1 MKICGFKFFDLGM
14 KEFAQNPILAARNI
28 GKRFTGVIALDG
40 VELEVYAGKVHAVVG
55 ENGAG
60 KSTLMKILSGV
71 YQPDSGEILVDGKT
85 AKFDTPQAA
94 EEKGIAIIHQELNL
108 VPALSVAENI
118 FLGRE
123 PSKFGFVDKAKM
135 RRDAQALLLRLG
147 HALDVETQVANL
159 KISDQQIIEIAKALS
174 LNTQILIMD
183 EPTTALAASDV
194 EKLFRVIRTLTA
206 EGTAIVYISH
216 KMDELLTIADEFTVL
231 RDGQFI
237 GHKAA
242 AETSPTDLVKMIVGR
257 KITHLRAEKPP
268 TEKRELLR
276 VENLSSETRDARG
289 RRKLNDLNFTLHRG
303 EILGIA
309 GLMGAGRTEILES
322 LFGVLPSTKDT
333 KILLDGKQMSVK
345 NPPDAIRNGIALV
358 SEDRKG
364 QGLILGMDVSSNI
377 TLPELKNFTKLGF
390 LDEKAQSVTAREWI
404 EKLAIKTP
412 SVAAATVNLSGGNQ
426 QKIVLAKWL
435 LTKPRVLLLD
445 EPTKG
450 IDIKGKAEI
459 YRIVEELALT
469 GIGILVV
476 SSELP
481 ELLALSDRILVLRE
495 GEFTGE
501 LARENATEEKIIE
514 LATIGGQARIS

>member
-1 MKICGFKFFDLGM
+1 MNETAL
-14 KEFAQNPILAARNI
+14 NPILEARNI
-28 GKRFTGVIALDG
+28 GKRFAGVIALDG
-40 VELEVYAGKVHAVVG
+40 VDIAVFGGRVHAVVG

-71 YQPDSGEILVDGKT
+71 YQPDAGKILVDGET
-85 AKFDTPQAA
+85 SEFETPRAA

-123 PSKFGFVDKAKM
+123 PSSFGFVDKAKM
-135 RRDAQALLLRLG
+135 RSASQALLERLG
-147 HALDVETQVANL
+147 HPLNVEIEVANL
-159 KISDQQIIEIAKALS
+159 KISDQQIVEIAKALS
-174 LNTQILIMD
+174 LDARVLIMD
-183 EPTTALAASDV
+183 EPTTALAAEDV
-194 EKLFRVIRTLTA
+194 KKLFKVIRTLTA
-206 EGTAIVYISH
+206 EGTGIVYISH
-216 KMDELLTIADEFTVL
+216 KMDELFTIADEFTVL
-231 RDGQFI
+231 RDGKFI
-237 GHKAA
+237 GHKSA
-242 AETSPTDLVKMIVGR
+242 AETSPNDLVKMMVGR
-257 KITHLRAEKPP
+257 EITHQRAEKSP
-268 TEKRELLR
+268 TENAQLLR
-276 VENLSSETRDARG
+276 VENLSSEARAANG
-289 RRKLNDLNFTLHRG
+289 RRKLNDLNFTLHQG

-322 LFGVLPSTKDT
+322 LFGVLPATKEA
-333 KILLDGKQMSVK
+333 KISIDGKTMFIKS
-345 NPPDAIRNGIALV
+345 PSDAIKNGIALV

-364 QGLILGMDVSSNI
+364 QGLILGMDVACNI
-377 TLPELKNFTKLGF
+377 TLPELKNYSKFGF
-390 LDEKAQSVTAREWI
+390 LDEKAENVTAREWVK
-404 EKLAIKTP
+404 KLAIKTP
-412 SVAAATVNLSGGNQ
+412 SVAAQTVNLSGGNQ

-435 LTKPRVLLLD
+435 LTKPKILLLD

-459 YRIVEELALT
+459 YRLIEELALE
-469 GIGILVV
+469 GLGILLV

-501 LARENATEEKIIE
+501 VSRSEATEEKIIE

>member
-1 MKICGFKFFDLGM
+1 MN
-14 KEFAQNPILAARNI
+14 ENSQNPILEARNI
-28 GKRFTGVIALDG
+28 GKRFTGVVALDS
-40 VELEVYAGKVHAVVG
+40 VNLAVRAGKVHAVVG

-71 YQPDSGEILVDGKT
+71 YQADSGEISVDGEQT
-85 AKFDTPQAA
+85 EFNTPQEA

-108 VPALSVAENI
+108 IPALSVAENI

-123 PSKFGFVDKAKM
+123 PSSFGFVDKAKM
-135 RRDAQALLLRLG
+135 RRDSLALLERLG
-147 HALDVETQVANL
+147 HPLDVGLTVSTL
-159 KISDQQIIEIAKALS
+159 KISDQQIVEIAKALS
-174 LNTQILIMD
+174 LNARVLIMD

-194 EKLFRVIRTLTA
+194 EKLFKVIRTLTN

-216 KMDELLTIADEFTVL
+216 KMDELFTIADEFTVL
-231 RDGQFI
+231 RDGKFV
-237 GHKAA
+237 GHLAA
-242 AETSPTDLVKMIVGR
+242 QETNPKELVKMMVGR
-257 KITHLRAEKPP
+257 EITHLRAEKPP
-268 TEKRELLR
+268 TENQELLR
-276 VENLSSETRDARG
+276 VENLSSEARDARG
-289 RRKLNDLNFTLHRG
+289 RRKLNDLNFTVHQG

-333 KILLDGKQMSVK
+333 KILIDGKAVSIK
-345 NPPDAIRNGIALV
+345 NPPDAIKNGIALV

-377 TLPELKNFTKLGF
+377 TLPELKNYTKFGF
-390 LDEKAQSVTAREWI
+390 LDEKAETVTAREWI
-404 EKLAIKTP
+404 EKLEIKTP
-412 SVAAATVNLSGGNQ
+412 SAAAQTVNLSGGNQ

-450 IDIKGKAEI
+450 IDIKGKTEI
-459 YRIVEELALT
+459 YRLIEELALE

-501 LARENATEEKIIE
+501 ISHEAATEEKIIE